1 MFCSPCFSQFSA
13 HTFKKNARRIKKAQD
28 VIFAVISQCQHN
40 LLACTKSEH
49 IAPLFSTLRRCLTT
63 QIRML
68 LLCCLT
74 LQTQKAKRENIYT
87 HTWVYTLP
95 SALTTA
101 STKRCFFYW
110 ASPRARQEDFSTKY
124 PTSQIWTRVAHVA

>member
-101 STKRCFFYW
+101 TTKRCFFIG
-110 ASPRARQEDFSTKY
+110 PHLVPGRR
-124 PTSQIWTRVAHVA
+124 TSAPNTTRVRFGHVLLM